1 MLYGR
6 GMTAMLHV
14 IFGPSGAGKSTYAK
28 ELARREP
35 AVHFAIDD
43 WMARLFAAD
52 MPEPIE
58 FQWMMERVERCEAQ
72 IWSTAAGVIAAGT
85 SVVLDLGLMR
95 RSDRARVAEIA
106 QAVELPLQFHFVT
119 APQDVRR
126 ARVLERNE
134 VRGETF
140 AIGVT
145 PEMFEFIEGVYEA
158 PDAAELEGAVISESA

>member
-1 MLYGR
+1 MFYGR

-14 IFGPSGAGKSTYAK
+14 VYGPSGAGKSTYAK

-58 FQWMMERVERCEAQ
+58 YHWMMERVERCEAQ

-85 SVVLDLGLMR
+85 SVAARLLGDDRVGRISEGGLADLVVVDGDLR
-95 RSDRARVAEIA
+95 
-106 QAVELPLQFHFVT
+106 T
-119 APQDVRR
+119 ADVRGVEN
-126 ARVLERNE
+126 RVNAVYLD
-134 VRGETF
+134 GEL
-140 AIGVT
+140 V
-145 PEMFEFIEGVYEA
+145 
-158 PDAAELEGAVISESA
+158 

>member
-1 MLYGR
+1 MFYGR

-14 IFGPSGAGKSTYAK
+14 VYGPSGAGKSTYAK

-58 FQWMMERVERCEAQ
+58 YHWMMERVERCEAQ

-85 SVVLDLGLMR
+85 SVVLDLGLLR

-106 QAVELPLQFHFVT
+106 QAVELPIQFHFVT
-119 APQDVRR
+119 APEEVRR
-126 ARVLERNE
+126 ARVLGRNE

-145 PEMFEFIEGVYEA
+145 PEMFDFIEGVFEE
-158 PDAAELEGAVISESA
+158 PDASELQGAIVSESA

>member
-1 MLYGR
+1 
-6 GMTAMLHV
+6 MTATLHV
-14 IFGPSGAGKSTYAK
+14 VFGPSGAGKSTYARA
-28 ELARREP
+28 LARREP

-43 WMARLFAAD
+43 WMARLFTPD

-58 FQWMMERVERCEAQ
+58 YHWMMERVERCESQ

-85 SVVLDLGLMR
+85 SVVLDLGLLR

-106 QAVELPLQFHFVT
+106 QAVELPIQFHFVT
-119 APQDVRR
+119 APAEVRR

-145 PEMFEFIEGVYEA
+145 PEMFDFIEGVFEA
-158 PDAAELEGAVISESA
+158 PDASELQGTIVSESA